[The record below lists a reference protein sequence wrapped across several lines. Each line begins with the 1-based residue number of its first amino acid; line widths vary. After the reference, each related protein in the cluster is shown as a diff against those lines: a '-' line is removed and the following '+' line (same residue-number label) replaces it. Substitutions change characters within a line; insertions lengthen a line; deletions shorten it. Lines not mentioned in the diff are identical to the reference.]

1 MKTAHRLVQGPHG
14 TDYGSQARHVSDM
27 RDLDENY
34 FLLFGGNDG
43 WLGSENFAD
52 QVPLWQQGKYIRMPL
67 RLQTMNQDFPIA
79 MRLNP

>member
-1 MKTAHRLVQGPHG
+1 
-14 TDYGSQARHVSDM
+14 M

-52 QVPLWQQGKYIRMPL
+52 QVPLWQQGEYIRMPL

>member
-1 MKTAHRLVQGPHG
+1 
-14 TDYGSQARHVSDM
+14 M